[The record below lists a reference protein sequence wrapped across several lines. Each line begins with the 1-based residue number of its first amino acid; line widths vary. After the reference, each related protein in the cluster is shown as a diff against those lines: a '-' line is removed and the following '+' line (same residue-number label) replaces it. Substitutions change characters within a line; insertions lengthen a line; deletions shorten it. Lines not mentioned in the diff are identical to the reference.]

1 MSHLSNIEDILR
13 TDDGLRAELLQR
25 DQTFDVAIE
34 TDDAAE
40 VFDRHDE
47 AVGHPAGTG
56 VVVAEEQRQ
65 GALNHRLL
73 PGQTQLPVVHVY

>member
-1 MSHLSNIEDILR
+1 MSHLSNIEDVLR

-25 DQTFDVAIE
+25 DPTFNVAIE

-47 AVGHPAGTG
+47 AVGHPAGTS
-56 VVVAEEQRQ
+56 VVVGEEQRQ
-65 GALNHRLL
+65 GALNQCFL
-73 PGQTQLPVVHVY
+73 PGQT